1 MTPIPVSESGLRLMR
16 LLVGRPPQTLHQLMA
31 GAGVTR
37 TAVTEQIA
45 VLTASGY
52 IERRV
57 ERGGRGRPHHLYQA
71 TDAALQLFPTQERRL
86 VPALFEA
93 VEEVAGREL
102 LAAILDRVVDKLTA
116 FYRARISAE
125 SPEERLRQ
133 LMTMMQEKGVVV
145 DAAAEA
151 GRWVIRERSC
161 PFVNLV
167 GPKREACEVER
178 RMISRLVGA
187 DVQMTEC
194 RLDHCHGCAFLVQL
208 GPAAKEAAPL
218 AAPAA
223 VGAGSN

>member
-1 MTPIPVSESGLRLMR
+1 MTPIPISESGLRLMR

-45 VLTASGY
+45 VLTAAGY

-71 TDAALQLFPTQERRL
+71 TDLALQLFPTQERRL
-86 VPALFEA
+86 VPALLEA
-93 VEEVAGREL
+93 VEEVAGGEL

-145 DAAAEA
+145 DAASAEA
-151 GRWVIRERSC
+151 GQWMIRERSC
-161 PFVNLV
+161 PFVNIV

-187 DVQMTEC
+187 DVEMTEC
-194 RLDHCHGCAFLVQL
+194 RLDHCHGCSFLVQL
-208 GPAAKEAAPL
+208 SPAK
-218 AAPAA
+218 APAA
-223 VGAGSN
+223 VSAPVAVGAESN